1 MFVFSFYD
9 LYFDNSFLGIVD
21 IMNEIENQ
29 NVMVKWEVL
38 KQQVFIV
45 IFIIQFVVNMLKEV
59 GL

>member
-9 LYFDNSFLGIVD
+9 FYFDNSFLGIVD